1 MKALKLA
8 LAISLALNLALGWVL
23 WRTPSASSEAP
34 VPSLSMVDP
43 STSPSLNLPDTED
56 LRPLPP
62 GPLQVPALAPLGSSS
77 AWGVPVGASQ
87 RTQGAP
93 VRPIQFTPE
102 PAVSRPYAEPLPS
115 NPHAVPL
122 WERRVPYREGQMERG
137 LYPDQKPE
145 IFPARD

>member
-1 MKALKLA
+1 MKALKLT

-34 VPSLSMVDP
+34 APSLSLVDP
-43 STSPSLNLPDTED
+43 PTSPSLNLPDTED

-62 GPLQVPALAPLGSSS
+62 DPLQVPALAPLGSNGPWS
-77 AWGVPVGASQ
+77 VPAGEAQ
-87 RTQGAP
+87 RPQAAP

-115 NPHAVPL
+115 NPHAAPL
-122 WERRVPYREGQMERG
+122 WERRVPFREDQMERG
-137 LYPDQKPE
+137 LYPKEKPE